1 MATMN
6 LTLFA
11 DSDCDITPEIAEK
24 YGYRLISMPYTM
36 DGKEIFPYET
46 EKTFDPHA
54 FYERLRHGTIPKTAG
69 LSPEKYI
76 SYFEP
81 ELQKGND
88 ILYIHFSS
96 KLSGTFNAMHLAI
109 EMLKEKYPERTIH
122 TFDTKAIT
130 SLALVILIEVGKL
143 YQQGKSLDELLT
155 ALDDLVHH
163 YAFFAFADDLKF
175 FKASGRLT
183 GLSATLGTLISV
195 KPIISI
201 DEEGKM
207 GAIGKVLGRFQA
219 LKKIMDYMVRLGDDV
234 ANHPII
240 IVHSDTPELVE
251 KISKM
256 IHEKFGE
263 NLDLSVAVVN
273 PTAGI
278 HAGPDCLGVAFHSKG
293 RVL

>member
-175 FKASGRLT
+175 FKASGRVS
-183 GLSATLGTLISV
+183 GISAFLGGALGI

-201 DEEGKM
+201 DKDGYMKPV
-207 GAIGKVLGRFQA
+207 GKVAG
-219 LKKIMDYMVRLGDDV
+219 KKKAFMTIIEDIEKKGDDI
-234 ANHPII
+234 ANHPFLIIHSDISKELLEYLRGLIVKHFGDIKAEEI
-240 IVHSDTPELVE
+240 IVSPVGG
-251 KISKM
+251 S
-256 IHEKFGE
+256 
-263 NLDLSVAVVN
+263 
-273 PTAGI
+273 
-278 HAGPDCLGVAFHSKG
+278 HAGPDCLGIAFHAKH
-293 RVL
+293 R